1 MTLTAADDGREQIK
15 TDALLDSA
23 SWYAALTL
31 SERVALLRSE
41 RGGPSSL
48 EADDALAERRLRSW
62 RSQTPFDQ
70 DSYFSQRLAAD
81 GIREEEFRQVLGEP
95 LEAVRARHSA
105 LPHWLSE
112 ITEAFGNLSTVEGV
126 AASPKQF
133 GTGPRAL
140 SFIALVEPLVG
151 RGRARLRESIQ
162 SLSAARG
169 TLPFD
174 PETIEELLY
183 ENLPVKLLLRLSRTL
198 ALELNVAR
206 LQGLLAGETPAERF
220 RSFISRLREPENAL
234 TILGEY
240 PVLARQVVTDI
251 EQWIESSR
259 EFLRDLCADWDD
271 IAATFCGGK
280 LPGVLVRVSGG
291 AGDSHRRGRS
301 VLVAEFADGFRVVY
315 KPRPLAVELRFQEL
329 LTWLNER
336 GTQPPL
342 APLKVLER
350 RGHGWVEFV
359 SAGAC
364 RSADEV
370 RRFYRRQG
378 GYLALLYAL
387 EASDFHFE
395 NLIAA
400 GEHPFMI
407 DLEALFQSR
416 VGGEDPRQADALASA
431 AAAHS
436 VLRVGLLPQ
445 RAYSKDDYEGIDV
458 SGLGGA
464 PGQLSPHR
472 VMRWEGAGTDEMR
485 VARERVEVS
494 RAGHRPT
501 LGGAEVNVLNHRED
515 LAEGFTDMYRLLLA
529 YRQEWLS
536 DVGPLARFNGA
547 EVRAIVRDTHAY
559 DLLLQESFHPDFL
572 RDALDRDLFTDRLWA
587 GVPERPYLARVVG
600 AERCDLLEGDI
611 PIFNTLPESRHL
623 WSSAGERIDDFFDE
637 PGMALARRRIERLCE
652 RDLRQQLWFLDASL
666 TTLSIDLYR
675 DNWPS
680 YLVSEPGRKADRLRL
695 LDAARAVGDRLD
707 ELALRTK
714 TEATWIG
721 VAGVDGRHC
730 SLAPLDSSLYEGVP
744 GVALFLAY
752 LGAVCGEERYAELAR
767 LALATM
773 RRQVR
778 RLTATLERVG
788 AFAGWGGFI
797 YTLAHLGRLWDDP
810 RLWAE
815 ADELVER
822 VSALVERDDTFDI
835 INGSAGCIAS
845 LIALYVC
852 QPKERTLEAALRC
865 GDHLVACAQ
874 KKGAGVAWDTKVP
887 ARELPSGFAHGTAGV
902 AWALMELAALT
913 GRESFRAAAVAG
925 TEYERGL
932 FSKEAGAWVD
942 GRDLGSFGRIRRGAA
957 PDGQGQATVA
967 TWCYGAPG
975 IGLSLLGVLR
985 HTPTPALKE
994 EVERA
999 LRITLEQGFGLN
1011 HSLCH
1016 GDLGNIE
1023 LLLQAS
1029 GSLANPEWQAQL
1041 ERVTSIVLESVE
1053 RHGWLCGIPLGVESP
1068 GLMPGLAGIG
1078 YQLLRLAEPEFAPS
1092 VLTLEPPRRAERLQ
1106 E

>member
-15 TDALLDSA
+15 TDALLAPA

-31 SERVALLRSE
+31 SERVALLRSD
-41 RGGPSSL
+41 RGGPPSF
-48 EADDALAERRLRSW
+48 EGDDALAERRLRGW
-62 RSQTPFDQ
+62 RSQAPFDQ
-70 DSYFSQRLAAD
+70 ASYFGQRLAAD
-81 GIREEEFRQVLGEP
+81 GISEEEFRQVLGES

-105 LPHWLSE
+105 IPRWLSV
-112 ITEAFGNLSTVEGV
+112 ITEAFGNLSTAEGIS
-126 AASPKQF
+126 ASPEQF
-133 GTGPRAL
+133 ETGPRAL

-151 RGRARLRESIQ
+151 RGRARLREEVK
-162 SLSAARG
+162 SLSAVRS

-183 ENLPVKLLLRLSRTL
+183 ESLPARLVMRLSRTL

-220 RSFISRLREPENAL
+220 RSFINRLREPENAL
-234 TILGEY
+234 AILGEY
-240 PVLARQVVTDI
+240 PVLARQIATQID
-251 EQWIESSR
+251 QWVESSR
-259 EFLRDLCADWDD
+259 EFLRDLCADREEV
-271 IAATFCGGK
+271 AATFCEGK
-280 LPGVLVRVSGG
+280 EPGVLVKVSGG
-291 AGDSHRRGRS
+291 VGDSHRRGRS
-301 VLVAEFADGFRVVY
+301 VLIAEFRSGFRVVY
-315 KPRPLAVELRFQEL
+315 KPRPLAVDLRFQEL
-329 LTWLNER
+329 LSWLNER
-336 GTQPPL
+336 GAQPPL
-342 APLKVLER
+342 APLEVLDR
-350 RGHGWVEFV
+350 RDHGWVEFI
-359 SAGAC
+359 SAGTCQTAE
-364 RSADEV
+364 EV

-416 VGGEDPRQADALASA
+416 VGGEDLRQADALAST

-445 RAYSKDDYEGIDV
+445 RAYSKDDYEGVDV

-485 VARERVEVS
+485 VVRERVEVS

-501 LGGAEVNVLNHRED
+501 LEGRQVNVLNLRRD
-515 LAEGFTDMYRLLLA
+515 LAEGFTDMYRLLLTC
-529 YRQEWLS
+529 RQELLS
-536 DVGPLARFNGA
+536 DDGPLSRFNGA

-572 RDALDRDLFTDRLWA
+572 HDALDRDLFLDRLWA

-611 PIFNTLPESRHL
+611 PIFNTLPEYRCL
-623 WSSAGERIDDFFDE
+623 WSGAGERIDDFFDE
-637 PGMALARRRIERLCE
+637 PGMALARRRIERLCA

-675 DNWPS
+675 DNWPN
-680 YLVSEPGRKADRLRL
+680 YPVSEPNKKADRRRL
-695 LDAARAVGDRLD
+695 LDAARGVGDRLD
-707 ELALRTK
+707 ELALRTE

-752 LGAVCGEERYAELAR
+752 LGAVCGEERYVVLAR

-773 RRQVR
+773 RRQAR
-778 RLTATLERVG
+778 RLTATMERVG

-797 YTLAHLGRLWDDP
+797 YTLAHLGRLWDEP
-810 RLWAE
+810 SLWDE
-815 ADELVER
+815 ADEMVER

-845 LIALYVC
+845 LIALYKC
-852 QPKERTLEAALRC
+852 QPKERTLEEAVRC
-865 GDHLVACAQ
+865 GNHLVACAQ
-874 KKGAGVAWDTKVP
+874 RKGAGLAWDTKVP
-887 ARELPSGFAHGTAGV
+887 ARELPSGFAHGTAGI
-902 AWALMELAALT
+902 AWALMELWALT
-913 GRESFRAAAVAG
+913 GAESFRAAALAG

-942 GRDLGSFGRIRRGAA
+942 GRDLGSFGRIRRGAVPEA
-957 PDGQGQATVA
+957 QGETNVA

-985 HTPTPALKE
+985 HTNTPAIKE

-999 LRITLEQGFGLN
+999 LHITLEQGFGLN

-1078 YQLLRLAEPEFAPS
+1078 YQLLRLAEPEFVPS
-1092 VLTLEPPRRAERLQ
+1092 LLTLDQPPLKAACRA
-1106 E
+1106 

>member
-1 MTLTAADDGREQIK
+1 MTPTAADDGREQIK
-15 TDALLDSA
+15 TDALLGSA

-31 SERVALLRSE
+31 SERVALLRSKSC
-41 RGGPSSL
+41 GPSPF
-48 EADDALAERRLRSW
+48 EADALAERRLRSW
-62 RSQTPFDQ
+62 RAQIPFDQ
-70 DSYFSQRLAAD
+70 DSYFSQRLASD
-81 GIREEEFRQVLGEP
+81 GISEGEFRQILGEP
-95 LEAVRARHSA
+95 LEAVRARHHA
-105 LPHWLSE
+105 PPRWLNE
-112 ITEAFGNLSTVEGV
+112 ITEAFGERPTIGSA
-126 AASPKQF
+126 AASPEQSEAR
-133 GTGPRAL
+133 PQAL
-140 SFIALVEPLVG
+140 SFIALVEPLVE
-151 RGRARLRESIQ
+151 RGRARLCEAIK

-169 TLPFD
+169 ETPID
-174 PETIEELLY
+174 PEAIEELLY
-183 ENLPVKLLLRLSRTL
+183 ESLPTKLLMRLSRTL

-206 LQGLLAGETPAERF
+206 LQGLLAGQTPAERF
-220 RSFISRLREPENAL
+220 RSFVSWLREPENAL
-234 TILGEY
+234 TILCEY
-240 PVLARQVVTDI
+240 PVLARQIVTDI
-251 EQWIESSR
+251 DQWVESGR

-280 LPGVLVRVSGG
+280 EPGVLVKVSGG
-291 AGDSHRRGRS
+291 VGDSHRRGRS
-301 VLVAEFADGFRVVY
+301 VLVAEFTSGFRVAY
-315 KPRPLAVELRFQEL
+315 KPRPLTVDLRFQEL

-336 GTQPPL
+336 GAQPPL

-350 RGHGWVEFV
+350 CGHGWMEFV
-359 SAGAC
+359 SAATC
-364 RSADEV
+364 RSAEEV

-407 DLEALFQSR
+407 DLEALFQPR
-416 VGGEDPRQADALASA
+416 VGGEDLRQADALAGT

-445 RAYSKDDYEGIDV
+445 RAYTKEDYEGIDV

-464 PGQLSPHR
+464 SGQLSPHR

-485 VARERVEVS
+485 VVRERVEVS

-501 LGGAEVNVLNHRED
+501 LEGHEVNVLSHRRE
-515 LAEGFTDMYRLLLA
+515 LAEGFADMYRLLLA
-529 YRQEWLS
+529 CRQELLS
-536 DVGPLARFNGA
+536 DAGPLSRFNGA

-572 RDALDRDLFTDRLWA
+572 RDAIERDLFLDRLWA
-587 GVPERPYLARVVG
+587 AAPERPYLARVVG

-623 WSSAGERIDDFFDE
+623 WGSTGERIDDFFDE
-637 PGMALARRRIERLCE
+637 PGMALVRRRIEQLCE
-652 RDLRQQLWFLDASL
+652 RDLRRQLWFLDASL

-680 YLVSEPGRKADRLRL
+680 YTVSEPSSKADRRRL

-707 ELALRTK
+707 ELALRAEA
-714 TEATWIG
+714 EATWIG

-752 LGAVCGEERYAELAR
+752 LGAACGEERYTGLAR

-773 RRQVR
+773 RRQAR
-778 RLTATLERVG
+778 RLMTTMERVG

-810 RLWAE
+810 FLWAE
-815 ADELVER
+815 ADEMVER
-822 VSALVERDDTFDI
+822 AMALVERDDTFDI

-845 LIALYVC
+845 LLALYKC
-852 QPKERTLEAALRC
+852 SPKERTLEAAIRC

-874 KKGAGVAWDTKVP
+874 RKGAGLAWDTKVS
-887 ARELPSGFAHGTAGV
+887 ARESPSGFAHGTAGV

-913 GRESFRAAAVAG
+913 SEERFRVAAEAG

-942 GRDLGSFGRIRRGAA
+942 GRDLGSFGRIRNGAE
-957 PDGQGQATVA
+957 PDGKGQVTVA

-975 IGLSLLGVLR
+975 IGLALLGVLR
-985 HTPTPALKE
+985 HTNSPALKE

-999 LRITLEQGFGLN
+999 LRITLDQGFGLN

-1023 LLLQAS
+1023 VLLQAS
-1029 GSLANPEWQAQL
+1029 EFLADPEWKAQL

-1078 YQLLRLAEPEFAPS
+1078 YQLLRLAEPEFVPS
-1092 VLTLEPPRRAERLQ
+1092 VLTLGPPRQSED
-1106 E
+1106 